1 MFQLLFEYKF
11 SKAMWGPGPE
21 KCAEIVAGELQC
33 EEPDR
38 RFGGPSRFGVWKS
51 WPVGFLPA
59 AGLYEGLL

>member
-1 MFQLLFEYKF
+1 MYGNVFQLLFEYKF

-51 WPVGFLPA
+51 WP
-59 AGLYEGLL
+59 

>member
-1 MFQLLFEYKF
+1 MYGNVFQLLFEYKF

-38 RFGGPSRFGVWKS
+38 GLVDRVVLVFGSLGHRLSTSGRFV
-51 WPVGFLPA
+51 
-59 AGLYEGLL
+59 